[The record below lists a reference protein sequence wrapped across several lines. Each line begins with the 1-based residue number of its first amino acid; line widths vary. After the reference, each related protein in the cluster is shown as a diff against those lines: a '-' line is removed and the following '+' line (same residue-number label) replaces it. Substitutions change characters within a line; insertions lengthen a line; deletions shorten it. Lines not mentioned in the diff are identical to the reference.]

1 MPRKNRFNK
10 RHNSRKVEHYHFYP
24 QYAAQNYQPR
34 AMGNGW
40 YCVFSP
46 KGEDFYYHTSWLV
59 NRSNYYARTSY
70 GYQDT
75 GLYNIPPLKR
85 SENGPGNTNYNKPFF
100 NFTYQNPNTNL
111 NNNKPNPTNPS
122 VFSTTNTPIFNF
134 SKQPQVT
141 PDFYFSSNHVY
152 AFTAFTFLGL
162 ISHVNKKHILIYFT
176 FISIFLELSHLI
188 IPNRSFQFGDL
199 FGNILGVLI
208 SILIIKIYNYLE
220 KK

>member
-1 MPRKNRFNK
+1 MKITKIFFHLINLIFIIFYLYPGSILGFILYSNFN
-10 RHNSRKVEHYHFYP
+10 
-24 QYAAQNYQPR
+24 
-34 AMGNGW
+34 
-40 YCVFSP
+40 
-46 KGEDFYYHTSWLV
+46 
-59 NRSNYYARTSY
+59 
-70 GYQDT
+70 
-75 GLYNIPPLKR
+75 
-85 SENGPGNTNYNKPFF
+85 
-100 NFTYQNPNTNL
+100 
-111 NNNKPNPTNPS
+111 
-122 VFSTTNTPIFNF
+122 
-134 SKQPQVT
+134 KQPQVT

-152 AFTAFTFLGL
+152 AFTALTFLGL

>member
-1 MPRKNRFNK
+1 MIFIYKIYMKITKIFFHLINLIFII
-10 RHNSRKVEHYHFYP
+10 FYLYP
-24 QYAAQNYQPR
+24 GSILGFVLY
-34 AMGNGW
+34 
-40 YCVFSP
+40 
-46 KGEDFYYHTSWLV
+46 
-59 NRSNYYARTSY
+59 SN
-70 GYQDT
+70 
-75 GLYNIPPLKR
+75 L
-85 SENGPGNTNYNKPFF
+85 
-100 NFTYQNPNTNL
+100 
-111 NNNKPNPTNPS
+111 
-122 VFSTTNTPIFNF
+122 

-152 AFTAFTFLGL
+152 AFTALSFLGL

-199 FGNILGVLI
+199 FGNILGVFI